1 MLYGILTPMERNLKG
16 LLFFVAVAAFLAFS
30 NPALAQDVSLED
42 LGIENT
48 GLLPSNPFYFFKEW
62 GRNIRK
68 SLSFGDLRKAE
79 FQLEILN
86 EQAAEIKK
94 LSDIGSQSFEGFER
108 AVANYEYNANLL
120 RERLVALKGSPVV
133 GKLLDLLLDRALKH
147 QEIVNELYN
156 KFKSEEG
163 VESFYESTTKA
174 LDSLSNAVAFVPG
187 NLEDAK
193 KFRERFQLAVLKQK
207 GELREF
213 LAAEFI
219 DRFEDKVSKSAKDEV
234 IRLKDNLLLKWSG
247 KLQGMRVSGGNGRTI
262 RSIENIPG
270 GLKQRLNILDE
281 IRDKIGDSDIK
292 NQLSVIRQKLLDKA
306 KEENAISKEEVE
318 SLIAQVK
325 DLIQDVENNFPKD
338 PNDKAQVKGFLD
350 RAIFNL
356 ESAERFYEEGAY
368 GSAYGQAVAAS
379 AAAKNALLK
388 IAVKSSNYLDEL
400 KNIKEYYDA
409 LLSKALGLELG
420 KENNPKLF
428 AMFSDAENQIARISD
443 LINQGSESLKIGVAL
458 RDLKLLLS
466 SIEQIIEDFINISAQ
481 KDGSVGAVAET
492 SSASL
497 ALVSEVNSAL
507 KRELAKDYAVVI
519 TNGLFVPSVVKI
531 KRGDRVTWINR
542 DLVDH
547 WIASAPHPTH
557 DGLKGFDSQGD
568 LKPGES
574 YSFTFDLTGVWKYED
589 HLNPSLVGVVNVE

>member
-1 MLYGILTPMERNLKG
+1 MERNLKG

-42 LGIENT
+42 LGVENT

-79 FQLEILN
+79 LQLGILN

-94 LSDIGSQSFEGFER
+94 LSDIGSDSFEGFER
-108 AVANYEYNANLL
+108 AVINYEYNANLL
-120 RERLVALKGSPVV
+120 KERLVVLKINPAT
-133 GKLLDLLLDRALKH
+133 GKFLDLLLDRALKH
-147 QEIVNELYN
+147 QEILNELYN

-163 VESFYESTTKA
+163 IEGFYESTTNA
-174 LDSLSNAVAFVPG
+174 LDSLSNVVAFVPG

-219 DRFEDKVSKSAKDEV
+219 DRFEDKVSKSAKDE
-234 IRLKDNLLLKWSG
+234 IIKLKDNLLLKWSG
-247 KLQGMRVSGGNGRTI
+247 KLQGMRVQEAHI
-262 RSIENIPG
+262 RSIETIPG

-281 IRDKIGDSDIK
+281 IRDKVGDSDVK
-292 NQLSVIRQKLLDKA
+292 NQLSIIRQRILDKA
-306 KEENAISKEEVE
+306 KEENAISKEEVSGLILQVRGLIEDAE
-318 SLIAQVK
+318 SNLPK
-325 DLIQDVENNFPKD
+325 DLDARVMVRE
-338 PNDKAQVKGFLD
+338 FLD

-379 AAAKNALLK
+379 AAAKTALSK
-388 IAVKSSNYLDEL
+388 IAVKSSDYSEEL

-409 LLSKALGLELG
+409 LRSKASNLGLN
-420 KENNPKLF
+420 KEINPKLF
-428 AMFSDAENQIARISD
+428 ALLSDAEGQIAKISD
-443 LINQGSESLKIGVAL
+443 LISQGSESLKINSAL
-458 RDLKLLLS
+458 RELKLLLS
-466 SIEQIIEDFINISAQ
+466 SIEQIMEEFISSSNS
-481 KDGSVGAVAET
+481 KDGSVGALAEVSPLTASVVGTINT
-492 SSASL
+492 S
-497 ALVSEVNSAL
+497 
-507 KRELAKDYAVVI
+507 KKELAKDHTVI
-519 TNGLFVPSVVKI
+519 ISNGIFVPSVIRVG
-531 KRGDRVTWINR
+531 RGDKVTWINR

-557 DGLKGFDSQGD
+557 DGLKGFDS
-568 LKPGES
+568 LKELNPGES
-574 YSFTFDLTGVWKYED
+574 YSFIFDLTGVRKYQD